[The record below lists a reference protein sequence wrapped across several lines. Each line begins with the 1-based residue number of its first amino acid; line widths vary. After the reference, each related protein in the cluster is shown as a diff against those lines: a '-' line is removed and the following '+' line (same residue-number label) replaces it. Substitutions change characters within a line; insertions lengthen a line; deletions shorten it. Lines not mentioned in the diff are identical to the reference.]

1 MLIERRIGGLAL
13 AAAVLA
19 ISAIMGCSA
28 AHAASP
34 LGVGTAEPAF
44 QASGPFAGFLAWV
57 NQHQQEFYRSLTSS
71 LKAMREDP
79 KALSTLIGLSFG
91 YGVFH
96 AAGPGHGKAVISS
109 YMLANEVQLRR
120 GILISFVSALLQG
133 AVAIGLVGFAYVV
146 LRGSTISLSDATGAM
161 EIASYGLII
170 AFGVWLLI
178 RKAWHMV
185 PARISS
191 GGATSSL
198 FDSPQLASI
207 PSAPLARESVRGL
220 RFKSKALDHSHSGI
234 AAGGVCAECGMT
246 HLPDPMLVKSDN
258 FSWREAWTAVIAVGL
273 RPCSGALLVM
283 TFSLLNG
290 LYLGGILSVLAMALG
305 TAMTVSILAAIAVSA
320 KSLALRLSGP
330 GSTAASITGSVIEI
344 GGAILIIVLGA
355 ILLAAAL

>member
-19 ISAIMGCSA
+19 LSVVMGCSA

-57 NQHQQEFYRSLTSS
+57 NQHQQEFYRALTTA

-79 KALSTLIGLSFG
+79 GALGGLIGLSFA

-109 YMLANEVQLRR
+109 YLLANEVELRR
-120 GILISFVSALLQG
+120 GIAISFISALLQG
-133 AVAIGLVGFAYVV
+133 AVAIGLVGFAYLV

-178 RKAWHMV
+178 RKARHMM
-185 PARISS
+185 PAHVSS

-207 PSAPLARESVRGL
+207 PSAPLVRQSARGL
-220 RFKSKALDHSHSGI
+220 RFKAKALDHSHLGI
-234 AAGGVCAECGMT
+234 SAGGVCAECGMT
-246 HLPDPMLVKSDN
+246 HLPDPGLVRAEH
-258 FSWREAWTAVIAVGL
+258 FSWREAWTAVLAVGL

-305 TAMTVSILAAIAVSA
+305 TAITVSVLAGVAVSA

-330 GSTAASITGSVIEI
+330 GTTAARVTGSVIEI